1 MDRSRIPI
9 IVLWLVCL
17 SSFLFE
23 SGSAIATYG
32 QLAFWC
38 LVVVHAIECLIYL
51 PTIHRAKGSFLG
63 HLFNT
68 FIFGYFY
75 FLELRSLIA
84 EADAEGE

>member
-1 MDRSRIPI
+1 MKIPVI
-9 IVLWLVCL
+9 ILWLVCV

-23 SGSAIATYG
+23 SGSAFATYG

-51 PTIHRAKGSFLG
+51 PTILHSKGPFLG

-68 FIFGYFY
+68 FIFGFFY
-75 FLELRSLIA
+75 FIELRSRLA
-84 EADAEGE
+84 EKPGQAE